1 MVDRFDPANWGYSTV
16 MLAVQR
22 DVLDASLAPVVT
34 TLRGIVARHG
44 DKPVHALAPTIVVDD
59 PSRWTPARDLM
70 SGSGLTDLLATAKE
84 RWRAQPHAAA
94 ALAWKCYTYW
104 LALPALIGYAGAR
117 RVPLPRPDDVLLRH
131 SRHQPFLRL
140 ALRHPVIAVLP
151 GDPLAAFAL
160 PGRRSRQ
167 HGFRVMVCEDD
178 AALRGEMRRA
188 LVDDHLEPL
197 LEAIRERVHLGRRT
211 LWGSLA
217 SGAAHALAKAED
229 VVPGPILPIIDEV
242 LTELGVAD
250 LVEVTTDPATGALRI
265 ARRTCC
271 LAFTLPEPKI
281 CTGCCIR

>member
-1 MVDRFDPANWGYSTV
+1 MVERLIELTWGYATV
-16 MLAVQR
+16 VLAVQR
-22 DVLDASLAPVVT
+22 DALDASLAPVVA
-34 TLRGIVARHG
+34 TLRSIAARHG
-44 DKPVHALAPTIVVDD
+44 EKPVHALAPRIVVDD
-59 PSRWTPARDLM
+59 PAGWTPAREIM
-70 SGSGLTDLLATAKE
+70 SGVGLTNLLATAKQ
-84 RWRAQPHAAA
+84 RWSAQPHAAA

-117 RVPLPRPDDVLLRH
+117 RVPLPRPDNVLVRY

-140 ALRHPVIAVLP
+140 ALHQPVVAVLP
-151 GDPLAAFAL
+151 SDPLAAFAT

-178 AALRGEMRRA
+178 AALRQEMRRA
-188 LVDDHLEPL
+188 LIDDHLEPL
-197 LEAIRERVHLGRRT
+197 MESIRERVHLGRRT

-217 SGAAHALAKAED
+217 SGAAHALAKAD
-229 VVPGPILPIIDEV
+229 DAVPGPILPVIDEV
-242 LTELGVAD
+242 LAELGVAD
-250 LVEVTTDPATGALRI
+250 LVDVSPDPANGALWI